1 MSPREFALAVPIS
14 LIIFSIGFSIATP
27 VAAQASGQEKGATA
41 TKAAAA
47 KPIFIAASDLKW
59 TDLDPKGAPGV
70 QVADLWGNHAKGAF
84 GAFFKL
90 PAGFAVPLHTHTNT
104 MKVVFLS
111 GTYIQAPEGKAE
123 VRLGPGSY
131 MLQPGGN
138 YRHTTSCDKASDCVF
153 FVESNGKFDLKVV
166 ETSTAPPKKE

>member
-1 MSPREFALAVPIS
+1 MRSRYVVVFCIS
-14 LIIFSIGFSIATP
+14 LVLTP
-27 VAAQASGQEKGATA
+27 PVLAQSTGGARA
-41 TKAAAA
+41 NKPQAAASRP
-47 KPIFIAASDLKW
+47 PIFMPSAGLKW

-70 QVADLWGNHAKGAF
+70 KVADLWGDHAKGAF

-90 PAGFAVPLHTHTNT
+90 PAGFVAPLHTHTYD

-131 MLQPGGN
+131 MMQPGGN
-138 YRHTTSCDKASDCVF
+138 YRHTTSCDKTSECVF
-153 FVESNGKFDLKVV
+153 FVESSGKFDLRPV
-166 ETSTAPPKKE
+166 ELVKK